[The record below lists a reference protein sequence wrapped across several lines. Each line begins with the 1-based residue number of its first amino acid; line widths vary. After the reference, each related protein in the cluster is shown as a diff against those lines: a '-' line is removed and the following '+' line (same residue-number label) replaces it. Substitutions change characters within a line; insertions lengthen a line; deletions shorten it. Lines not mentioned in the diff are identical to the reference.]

1 MISGGC
7 LKVLMKFMC
16 VIRVHSYF
24 VQLNPF
30 LRSVTKEA
38 QELVCLLHV
47 DQEFSKNVTLAL
59 CHVRFLHT
67 VFLKLDSSIS
77 VGIVSYRSK

>member
-24 VQLNPF
+24 VQLNLL
-30 LRSVTKEA
+30 LRSVTKQA

-47 DQEFSKNVTLAL
+47 DQELSKNVTLAW
-59 CHVRFLHT
+59 CHIRFLHT
-67 VFLKLDSSIS
+67 VFLKLDSSMF
-77 VGIVSYRSK
+77 VGIVSHRSE

>member
-1 MISGGC
+1 
-7 LKVLMKFMC
+7 MKFMR
-16 VIRVHSYF
+16 IFRVHSCF
-24 VQLNPF
+24 AQLNLF

-47 DQEFSKNVTLAL
+47 DHELSKNVTLAWF
-59 CHVRFLHT
+59 HVRFLHT
-67 VFLKLDSSIS
+67 VFLKLDSSIF